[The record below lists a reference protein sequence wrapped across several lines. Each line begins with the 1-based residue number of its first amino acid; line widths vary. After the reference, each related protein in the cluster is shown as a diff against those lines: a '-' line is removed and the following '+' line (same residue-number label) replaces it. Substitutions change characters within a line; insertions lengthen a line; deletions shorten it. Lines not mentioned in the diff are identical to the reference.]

1 MFGFIGKIVSGIAVK
16 IIVLVI
22 VVVGGRYAFVQV
34 GGVPGVMALMKGE
47 PLPATASQPIT
58 AGLGG
63 FMGALGFGESA
74 PSDHYEQQGRI
85 SRIEVE
91 CRLSRQANGKL
102 VRTPPMPC
110 NRARQALT
118 HQQYA
123 DFTLNEART
132 ATYIYYDMDG
142 INTLTGKADARRGQ
156 KVGDVIRLRVNRD
169 DPRRSTP
176 I

>member
-1 MFGFIGKIVSGIAVK
+1 MFGFIGKIISGIAVK
-16 IIVLVI
+16 IIVLAV

-34 GGVPGVMALMKGE
+34 GGGPGVMALMKGE
-47 PLPATASQPIT
+47 TPPAVTGQPIT
-58 AGLGG
+58 AGFGG
-63 FMGALGFGESA
+63 VLSSLGFGESA
-74 PSDHYEQQGRI
+74 PSDHYRQQARI

-91 CRLSRQANGKL
+91 CRLTRQT

-110 NRARQALT
+110 DRARQALM

-123 DFTLNEART
+123 DFTLSEART
-132 ATYIYYDMDG
+132 ATYIYYALDG
-142 INTLTGKADARRGQ
+142 IETLTGKADARPGQ
-156 KVGDVIRLRVNRD
+156 KVGDVIDVRVDRA